1 MSNHRG
7 LAPGDE
13 TLFSPE
19 KLTSLQSAVFDLSWL
34 LSRGYPEVASLKLIG
49 DHANLITRQRSA
61 VMRSACPDY
70 ARLHRESTKVPQQKL
85 LGKEVWIDG
94 FNLLTTL
101 EVALSGGVVLRSRD
115 GCLRDIAGVHGTY
128 RKVEETIPALHL
140 IGDLL
145 QKLSPSRCVWLLD
158 SPVSNSGR
166 LRGIILEAAQEHRWN
181 FEVQLVP
188 DPDPILIQS
197 PHIIASADSAI
208 LDRCTHWFNLN
219 ELLIPAKTP
228 DAWLVDLCAQG

>member
-13 TLFSPE
+13 TLFSLERLP
-19 KLTSLQSAVFDLSWL
+19 SLQSAVSDLSWL
-34 LSRGYPEVASLKLIG
+34 LSRSYPEVASLKLIG

-61 VMRSACPDY
+61 VMRSAC
-70 ARLHRESTKVPQQKL
+70 AEQSLRQRTSTKVPKEKL
-85 LGKEVWIDG
+85 SGKELWLDG

-101 EVALSGGVVLRSRD
+101 EVALSGGVVLRGRD
-115 GCLRDIAGVHGTY
+115 HCLRDIAGVHGTY

-140 IGDLL
+140 IGDFL
-145 QKLSPSRCVWLLD
+145 QSLSLSRCVWLLD

-166 LRGIILEAAQEHRWN
+166 LRGIILEAAQEHHWN
-181 FEVQLVP
+181 FDVQLVP

-197 PHIIASADSAI
+197 KEIIASADSAI

-219 ELLIPAKTP
+219 DHLIPCQTP
-228 DAWLVDLCAQG
+228 NAWLVDLT